1 MIRLFIPD
9 TLPDVSHNE
18 VLRYAGYRKSTLPDT
33 DTLQY
38 LLELSLPHIQGRICY
53 DFFPVCIEGQQDMVD
68 LGFARLS
75 SHSLCQLLADSKQV
89 VLFAATLGL
98 NFDRIVARTAKT
110 SSYDAWILHAIGAE
124 RIEALADAF
133 EIMLRS
139 QGYDITR
146 RFSPGYGDVPL
157 TLQREVFSALDC
169 PRKIGLTLTETL
181 LMSPS
186 KSVTAL
192 AGVRS
197 GTCDQSPK
205 PSMHQCASCSLSN
218 CSLRDSR
225 E

>member
-1 MIRLFIPD
+1 M
-9 TLPDVSHNE
+9 
-18 VLRYAGYRKSTLPDT
+18 LR
-33 DTLQY
+33 
-38 LLELSLPHIQGRICY
+38 
-53 DFFPVCIEGQQDMVD
+53 FFPVCIEDHLDMID
-68 LGFARLS
+68 LGFAGLS

-98 NFDRIVARTAKT
+98 DFDRIVARTAKT

-124 RIEALADAF
+124 RVEALADAF
-133 EIMLRS
+133 ETTLRG
-139 QGYDITR
+139 QGYDLTR

-192 AGVRS
+192 AGIRS
-197 GTCDQSPK
+197 GAYDESPGHSTHK
-205 PSMHQCASCSLSN
+205 CTSCTLSN